1 MADSSK
7 FRFVSPGIFLN
18 EIDQSQITPLPNPVG
33 PVLIGR
39 FERGP
44 AMVPVKVETFSDFV
58 QVFGNP
64 IPGGNNKDVW
74 RNGNYSAPTYAA
86 YAAQA
91 WLRSNSP
98 VTVIRLAG
106 FSDPATDSTSPA
118 AGLEAAG
125 AGWGT
130 NLNDLSSGNSEGAIG
145 LWTVVS
151 GSGGP
156 TSGENPCTASLA
168 AVFYVKNGST
178 TTLAISGTL
187 MKPGASSHATAS
199 HYAAIGTSSA
209 NSNGQFVM
217 MVGDR
222 AAIAAGTADRIEF
235 NFDPASEKYIRN
247 VFNTNPQRTNND
259 ITPAA
264 SREDYWLG
272 ETFERHI
279 QDSGRTSI
287 SSLNDITHG
296 FMTHLSNGT
305 INWADHGRDA
315 EPARTNWFISQDT
328 GEAAN
333 CNYHRLTKLFRL
345 VGLDASGDWLQKH
358 LKVSIQDIKPPTS
371 NAPGVPQYGTFTVA
385 LRKIEDQDTQPAFA
399 ELFTNCTLDPD
410 SPNYLPRKIGDKYM
424 LWDAE
429 KKKFRHYGSYANN
442 SKFIRV
448 ELHPDVE
455 NGGAEGLLPF
465 GFIGHPVVADSEIK
479 TAMVAATATIKVVST
494 TAASYDGGTLTIKN
508 TAGLEK
514 TYVFDDDNDGATGS
528 TDGSGNVRI
537 QIQGLTSLALIS
549 EQIELAIEHADGH
562 NGTITVAR
570 SNQDGTNDLIT
581 LTQATGGSAGNNTIT
596 RATITADNVYTIAG
610 FTGGSDLDMGQHQP
624 VRENG
629 EGHLVVCDKDGAKVS
644 AGFVMKAREKSLGT
658 DLSTILR
665 WPRVPLVAATD
676 QPGRS
681 YAKPNQ
687 IYFGMDTTISGSSKY
702 DASIP
707 AALRALPDAGVL
719 SQVYTV
725 GANDETAGYVSSSC
739 IFTLDDIVVPGIHS
753 GDTTIA
759 RYNSG
764 SRTNSTTA
772 PGVAAARPSVT
783 ALSGT
788 NFLLTAS
795 SMGYNR
801 FTTLFHGGF
810 DGLDVTEA
818 DPFRN
823 SLLSGKTSTTSYAF
837 NSVKRAMNML
847 RDPEFVEMN
856 LASMPGLTNTVLTEH
871 LINICEE
878 RADALAIID
887 LESDYIPAADSNVA
901 ENAAGRKP
909 NADTAAYNLKNRR
922 LNSSYGAAYFPYV
935 TIRDT
940 LNDKIVDVPPSVL
953 AMGAIS
959 YSESARDLW
968 FAPAGFTRGGLSDG
982 KAGLTVL
989 GTKLHLTSDDRD
1001 TLYAA
1006 NINPI
1011 ATFPAEGVVIFGQ
1024 KTLQVT
1030 PSALDRINVRRLMIH
1045 IKREVSRIAATTLF
1059 EQNVMQTWN
1068 NFKADVDTF
1077 LGNIK
1082 TGLGLTDYKVV
1093 LDDTTT
1099 TPDLVDRN
1107 IMYAK
1112 IFLKPAQAIEFIA
1125 LDFIITDS
1133 GASFDD

>member
-18 EIDQSQITPLPNPVG
+18 EIDQSQVTPLPNPVG

-106 FSDPATDSTSPA
+106 FSDPAIDSTNPTTD
-118 AGLEAAG
+118 AAG

-130 NLNDLSSGNSEGAIG
+130 NLTTVGASNTEGAIG
-145 LWTVVS
+145 LWVFNS
-151 GSGGP
+151 GSADA
-156 TSGENPCTASLA
+156 TNNKYQTASLA
-168 AVFYVKNGST
+168 AVWYCKDAAT
-178 TTLAISGTL
+178 TTVAITGSIMRKTAANDG
-187 MKPGASSHATAS
+187 PNAHATAS
-199 HYAAIGTSSA
+199 HNVAIATSSA
-209 NSNGQFVM
+209 DSSGQFTA
-217 MVGDR
+217 MVGTRTD
-222 AAIAAGTADRIEF
+222 IAAGTADRVVF
-235 NFDPASEKYIRN
+235 NFDPASENFIRN

-272 ETFERHI
+272 ETFERQI
-279 QDSGRTSI
+279 LNNGRTGL

-296 FMTHLSNGT
+296 FMTHLQGDNV
-305 INWADHGRDA
+305 NWADHGRDA
-315 EPARTNWFISQDT
+315 EPARTGWFISQDT

-333 CNYHRLTKLFRL
+333 CKYERLTKLFRL
-345 VGLDASGDWLQKH
+345 VGLDASGDWLQSH

-424 LWDAE
+424 VWDTE

-465 GFIGHPVVADSEIK
+465 GFLAAPKIVDSPSI
-479 TAMVAATATIKVVST
+479 
-494 TAASYDGGTLTIKN
+494 
-508 TAGLEK
+508 
-514 TYVFDDDNDGATGS
+514 
-528 TDGSGNVRI
+528 DGSNAV
-537 QIQGLTSLALIS
+537 
-549 EQIELAIEHADGH
+549 D
-562 NGTITVAR
+562 TV
-570 SNQDGTNDLIT
+570 
-581 LTQATGGSAGNNTIT
+581 
-596 RATITADNVYTIAG
+596 
-610 FTGGSDLDMGQHQP
+610 QP
-624 VRENG
+624 VTENG
-629 EGHLVVCDKDGAKVS
+629 EGHLVMAGLTGVKHP
-644 AGFVMKAREKSLGT
+644 GFVLGFR
-658 DLSTILR
+658 DDAGDMHVQLR
-665 WPRVPLVAATD
+665 WPSLPLVYGTEQA
-676 QPGRS
+676 GRS

-687 IYFGMDTTISGSSKY
+687 IYFGVDTTISGSSKF
-702 DASIP
+702 DASVP
-707 AALRALPDAGVL
+707 ASLRALPSAGTAVNT
-719 SQVYTV
+719 YTV
-725 GANDETAGYVSSSC
+725 GSNDEISTYSVASE
-739 IFTLDDIVVPGIHS
+739 IFTLDNVIVPGIHS
-753 GDTTIA
+753 GDTTRA
-759 RYNSG
+759 TYVSG
-764 SRTNSTTA
+764 SRLNATT
-772 PGVAAARPSVT
+772 GAAARASVT
-783 ALSGT
+783 ALSGA

-801 FTTLFHGGF
+801 FTTVFHGGF

-940 LNDKIVDVPPSVL
+940 LNDKILNVPPSVL

-959 YSESARDLW
+959 YSENARDLW

>member
-18 EIDQSQITPLPNPVG
+18 EIDQSQVTPLPNPVG

-118 AGLEAAG
+118 VGLEAAG

-130 NLNDLSSGNSEGAIG
+130 NLNDLSNTNSEGAIG
-145 LWTVVS
+145 LWAVVS
-151 GSGGP
+151 GSGND
-156 TSGENPCTASLA
+156 TRAETCTASLA
-168 AVFYVKNGST
+168 AVFYVKDGST

-187 MKPGASSHATAS
+187 MNPGASSHATAS

-479 TAMVAATATIKVVST
+479 TKSTSATAVINCV
-494 TAASYDGGTLTIKN
+494 AEASLNDTKDFILTD
-508 TAGLEK
+508 TAGTATRYNISTGLATSGNGDAYTPGGSDSKGPAGTITIGMLGTTSAADVATQIAARINAGTNIGFSAEVTDSTNVTVTQSVAGADGNK
-514 TYVFDDDNDGATGS
+514 TNTQPDGATGL
-528 TDGSGNVRI
+528 TVGNF
-537 QIQGLTSLALIS
+537 S
-549 EQIELAIEHADGH
+549 
-562 NGTITVAR
+562 
-570 SNQDGTNDLIT
+570 
-581 LTQATGGSAGNNTIT
+581 
-596 RATITADNVYTIAG
+596 
-610 FTGGSDLDMGQHQP
+610 GGSDLDMGQHQP

-629 EGHLVVCDKDGAKVS
+629 EGHLVVCDKDGVKVP
-644 AGFVMKAREKSLGT
+644 AGFIMKAREKSLGT
-658 DLSTILR
+658 DLTTLLR

-687 IYFGMDTTISGSSKY
+687 VYFGMDTTISGSSKY

-764 SRTNSTTA
+764 SRKNATTGA
-772 PGVAAARPSVT
+772 GARASVT

-801 FTTLFHGGF
+801 FTTVFHGGF

-837 NSVKRAMNML
+837 NSVKRAMNMI

-887 LESDYIPAADSNVA
+887 LEGDYIPAADSNVA

-940 LNDKIVDVPPSVL
+940 LNDKILNVPPSVL

-959 YSESARDLW
+959 YSENARDLW

-1125 LDFIITDS
+1125 LDFVITDS

>member
-18 EIDQSQITPLPNPVG
+18 EIDQSQIARTPSPVG

-44 AMVPVKVETFSDFV
+44 AMVPVKVDSFSDFV

-74 RNGNYSAPTYAA
+74 RDGNYTAPTYAA

-91 WLRSNSP
+91 WLKNNSP
-98 VTVIRLAG
+98 VTVVRLAG
-106 FSDPATDSTSPA
+106 FSDPATDSTTA
-118 AGLEAAG
+118 TDAKG

-130 NLNDLSSGNSEGAIG
+130 SLTPTAADPEGALG
-145 LWTVVS
+145 LFVFAS
-151 GSGGP
+151 GAQP
-156 TSGENPCTASLA
+156 QNAALA
-168 AVFYVKNGST
+168 AVFYISEDAGST
-178 TTLAISGTL
+178 VTLSGTL
-187 MKPGASSHATAS
+187 MNEQAFATAS
-199 HYAAIGTSSA
+199 HNAAICTSSA
-209 NSNGQFVM
+209 NSSGEFVAM
-217 MVGDR
+217 IGSNSAMGRDV
-222 AAIAAGTADRIEF
+222 ANSSADRVVF
-235 NFDPASEKYIRN
+235 NFDPASERYIRN
-247 VFNTNPQRTNND
+247 VFNTNPQLSNTA
-259 ITPAA
+259 ITPGDSAKG
-264 SREDYWLG
+264 YWLG

-279 QDSGRTSI
+279 LDSDRTGL
-287 SSLNDITHG
+287 SSLNDISHG
-296 FMTHLSNGT
+296 FMAYLKGANS
-305 INWADHGRDA
+305 NWADHGRDA
-315 EPARTNWFISQDT
+315 EPARTNWIIAQDT

-333 CNYHRLTKLFRL
+333 VNYHKLTKLFRL
-345 VGLDASGDWLQKH
+345 VGLDSSGDWLQKH
-358 LKVSIQDIKPPTS
+358 LKLSIQDIKPPAS

-399 ELFTNCTLDPD
+399 ELFTNCTLDPN

-424 LWDAE
+424 TWDGDE
-429 KKKFRHYGSYANN
+429 KKFRHYGTYTNN

-465 GFIGHPVVADSEIK
+465 GFIGHPMITDSD
-479 TAMVAATATIKVVST
+479 TIS
-494 TAASYDGGTLTIKN
+494 AN
-508 TAGLEK
+508 TAGAVSGYQPFFENSEGYLSMG
-514 TYVFDDDNDGATGS
+514 DNDGVELTGAVHS
-528 TDGSGNVRI
+528 RRGAAG
-537 QIQGLTSLALIS
+537 
-549 EQIELAIEHADGH
+549 GH
-562 NGTITVAR
+562 
-570 SNQDGTNDLIT
+570 
-581 LTQATGGSAGNNTIT
+581 
-596 RATITADNVYTIAG
+596 
-610 FTGGSDLDMGQHQP
+610 
-624 VRENG
+624 
-629 EGHLVVCDKDGAKVS
+629 
-644 AGFVMKAREKSLGT
+644 T
-658 DLSTILR
+658 DLHMRLR
-665 WPRVPLVAATD
+665 WPRVPLVYGTD
-676 QPGRS
+676 QAGRS

-707 AALRALPDAGVL
+707 EALRALPGAGTM
-719 SQVYTV
+719 SKVYTV
-725 GANDETAGYVSSSC
+725 GANDEVAGYMSQSV
-739 IFTLDDIVVPGIHS
+739 IFTLDNVVVPGIHS
-753 GDTTIA
+753 GDTTRA
-759 RYNSG
+759 TYVSG
-764 SRTNSTTA
+764 SRANATT
-772 PGVAAARPSVT
+772 GAAARASVT
-783 ALSGT
+783 ALSGA

-801 FTTLFHGGF
+801 FTTVFHGGF

-823 SLLSGKTSTTSYAF
+823 TLLDGKTTTNSYAF

-878 RADALAIID
+878 RADALAVID
-887 LESDYIPAADSNVA
+887 LEGDYIPAEDSSAA
-901 ENAAGRKP
+901 ENAATRKP

-922 LNSSYGAAYFPYV
+922 LNSSYGAAYFPWV

-940 LNDKIVDVPPSVL
+940 LNDKIVNVPPSVL
-953 AMGAIS
+953 ALGAMS
-959 YSESARDLW
+959 YSERARDLW

-1024 KTLQVT
+1024 KTLQAT

-1059 EQNVMQTWN
+1059 EQNVSQTWN

-1093 LDDTTT
+1093 LDETTT